1 MVVFFQLTILEMGGD
16 RNLLKKKGAQVTV
29 KQVYESKLMRIFQI
43 ALGSPPLCCL
53 APFSCTKLKLT
64 PGLLRLVR
72 VLILQMPMN
81 QFAVLYILMSFKL
94 SEILSST
101 LGTAITI
108 LSTTISWLGGIW
120 GMGMLKN
127 VIGKSLESTEF
138 VTRQTFV
145 QTMATLIEFQHLL
158 IIKVQRKVLR
168 IIICTACSLS
178 DSWSCQCLSLLF

>member
-1 MVVFFQLTILEMGGD
+1 MVVFFQLTILQMGGD

-53 APFSCTKLKLT
+53 APFSCTKLSLT

-72 VLILQMPMN
+72 VLIMQMPMN

-108 LSTTISWLGGIW
+108 FQTISWLGGIW

-127 VIGKSLESTEF
+127 VIGKSLDSTEF

-158 IIKVQRKVLR
+158 IIKVPKKVLR
-168 IIICTACSLS
+168 IFIYTGSIS